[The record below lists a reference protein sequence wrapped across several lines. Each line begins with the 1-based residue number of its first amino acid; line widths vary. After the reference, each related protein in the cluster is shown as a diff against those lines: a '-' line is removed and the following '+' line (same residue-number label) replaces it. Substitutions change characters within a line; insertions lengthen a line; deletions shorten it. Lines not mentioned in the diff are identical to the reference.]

1 VLKVPKLLAIIRI
14 KGTVKVPQEIAETLE
29 RLNLKKRNSMVI
41 YYDDPS
47 IIGMIKK
54 AERYVAWGEVNDLE
68 ILVQTL
74 KKRGRIVGNH
84 KITQEALQK
93 LGVNSIEELAQLIM
107 NGELNQLIKKGL
119 LRIFRLTPPSG
130 GFKGDHKKKRAEG
143 GVWGYY
149 GASIKDLIKRMI

>member
-74 KKRGRIVGNH
+74 KNVVELSETIRLLKRH
-84 KITQEALQK
+84 YK
-93 LGVNSIEELAQLIM
+93 NSE
-107 NGELNQLIKKGL
+107 
-119 LRIFRLTPPSG
+119 
-130 GFKGDHKKKRAEG
+130 
-143 GVWGYY
+143 
-149 GASIKDLIKRMI
+149 

>member
-1 VLKVPKLLAIIRI
+1 VPKLLAIIRI

-74 KKRGRIVGNH
+74 KK
-84 KITQEALQK
+84 T
-93 LGVNSIEELAQLIM
+93 
-107 NGELNQLIKKGL
+107 
-119 LRIFRLTPPSG
+119 
-130 GFKGDHKKKRAEG
+130 
-143 GVWGYY
+143 W
-149 GASIKDLIKRMI
+149 